1 MDRIYIVEDDESIR
15 KLVIYALRNQGFECE
30 GFENG
35 KTFFASLDK
44 LPDCVLLDI
53 MLPDMD
59 GISILKRLREL
70 PSSTDIPVMMLTA
83 KSSEFD
89 KVNALDLGADDYLTK
104 PFGVMELLS
113 RVRALLRRAKKSLAP
128 DGSGGS
134 SLLRFGPIEM
144 NLQRHQV
151 LVEGEETPLT
161 YKEFSL
167 LQYLLQNVH
176 IVLTRDQLMERVWG
190 FDYGGESRTVDMH
203 IKSLRQKLKSAGSL
217 IQTVRGVGYKIE
229 SKEEQA

>member
-1 MDRIYIVEDDESIR
+1 MTP
-15 KLVIYALRNQGFECE
+15 A
-30 GFENG
+30 
-35 KTFFASLDK
+35 
-44 LPDCVLLDI
+44 
-53 MLPDMD
+53 
-59 GISILKRLREL
+59 
-70 PSSTDIPVMMLTA
+70 
-83 KSSEFD
+83 
-89 KVNALDLGADDYLTK
+89 
-104 PFGVMELLS
+104 
-113 RVRALLRRAKKSLAP
+113 
-128 DGSGGS
+128 GS
-134 SLLRFGPIEM
+134 SLLRYGPIEM

-151 LVEGEETPLT
+151 LAGGEEVPLT

-229 SKEEQA
+229 SREEQT

>member
-35 KTFFASLDK
+35 KTFFASLGR

-70 PSSTDIPVMMLTA
+70 PSSTEIPVMMLTA

-113 RVRALLRRAKKSLAP
+113 RVKALLRRAKKTSVSH
-128 DGSGGS
+128 DSGGS
-134 SLLRFGPIEM
+134 SLLRYGPIEM

-151 LVEGEETPLT
+151 LAEGEEVPLT

-229 SKEEQA
+229 SREEQT